1 MILADVL
8 LDQFCEDFPL
18 ASEVYIKSDNAGSYH
33 GNYCLKVLYN
43 ICKNKNIKLLR
54 YDYNEPCCRKDQW
67 DRESATAKSLFV
79 DAGND
84 ATTANEI
91 YKKLQYE
98 FGLKNASVGEI
109 EYDNSA
115 TILPASKI
123 QKISQYHSFQFSDA
137 GIQMWRYFQVG
148 ESENIPF
155 GLVEFSCEVRKVLPY
170 SKADKRVK
178 QSEKLLEKKKQKKI
192 FDFFFCTEY
201 GCNGMFSSQ
210 LNLDQHR
217 LSGTHDYSSRSTSMD
232 KVKHSFAEKIKQS
245 SHFVTNP
252 DRSKSITTNEKCYTN
267 FDAVEKKK
275 VGQSPNGKSSVIQK
289 NRKAFS

>member
-1 MILADVL
+1 
-8 LDQFCEDFPL
+8 
-18 ASEVYIKSDNAGSYH
+18 
-33 GNYCLKVLYN
+33 
-43 ICKNKNIKLLR
+43 
-54 YDYNEPCCRKDQW
+54 
-67 DRESATAKSLFV
+67 
-79 DAGND
+79 
-84 ATTANEI
+84 
-91 YKKLQYE
+91 
-98 FGLKNASVGEI
+98 
-109 EYDNSA
+109 
-115 TILPASKI
+115 
-123 QKISQYHSFQFSDA
+123 
-137 GIQMWRYFQVG
+137 MWRYFQVG

-275 VGQSPNGKSSVIQK
+275 GWAIPKRKKFRYSEKQKSIFLKYFEEGEQTGIKRTPEEVISIK
-289 NRKAFS
+289 IS